1 MTSLTIENGHTA
13 YIKVLHQY
21 ATYAGLLE
29 GLSTREMN
37 REIIK
42 DAVESAPD
50 YTRQSA
56 VYLIEPIEY
65 PVEYDGV
72 YPFGQPASIPPIT
85 CFMLL
90 QCHQVFRDFDMHG
103 SALTVVWFQE
113 NYAMPID
120 DLILEK
126 IKQIPWAE
134 IADEFEY

>member
-1 MTSLTIENGHTA
+1 
-13 YIKVLHQY
+13 
-21 ATYAGLLE
+21 
-29 GLSTREMN
+29 
-37 REIIK
+37 
-42 DAVESAPD
+42 
-50 YTRQSA
+50 
-56 VYLIEPIEY
+56 
-65 PVEYDGV
+65 
-72 YPFGQPASIPPIT
+72 
-85 CFMLL
+85 MLL